1 MNRSNQL
8 SLDLPEYEVEKEEC
22 YANYKGKYTVDIS
35 QIYRFYIAVN
45 SIGTLIK
52 TKEKIKGF
60 DFILECDDE
69 KIADEILD
77 CVPKAKSRK
86 YFKVPNF
93 KPLLYSG
100 IDKSS
105 VQLWISAVERKMG
118 FKKSIYFR
126 VVNSRWDY

>member
-52 TKEKIKGF
+52 TKEKLKVL
-60 DFILECDDE
+60 ILFLSVMM
-69 KIADEILD
+69 KKLQM
-77 CVPKAKSRK
+77 K
-86 YFKVPNF
+86 Y
-93 KPLLYSG
+93 
-100 IDKSS
+100 
-105 VQLWISAVERKMG
+105 
-118 FKKSIYFR
+118 
-126 VVNSRWDY
+126 

>member
-1 MNRSNQL
+1 MNRNNQL
-8 SLDLPEYEVEKEEC
+8 SLDLPEMKNKRRKLCKLQGEIYFIFL
-22 YANYKGKYTVDIS
+22 NYTGFILC
-35 QIYRFYIAVN
+35 N
-45 SIGTLIK
+45 LIGTLIK
-52 TKEKIKGF
+52 TKDKIKSF
-60 DFILECDDE
+60 DFILCDDE
-69 KIADEILD
+69 KIADEILN